1 MAAIQGLRGSGQFTT
16 DFRPTNYR
24 ELFTLLEPNGTAPLQ
39 ALLSMAGSE
48 ATDDPKYNHLR
59 DELPDRKL
67 TIDGAIA
74 DAVTTTIVVDAA
86 DDENFVVPG
95 TILINVATGEVMR
108 ATSASSAQSITVERN
123 IGGTSHNIGDGD
135 NVIIG
140 GFADSEGG
148 NSPTAIR
155 FDPTTYYN
163 YTQIFKNAVT
173 IADTDEGLDKAG
185 RSAEMAYQTLKIAKE
200 QKLDIEKALFSNN
213 ARVSGSATVA
223 RELAGA
229 PSWMTTNITNA
240 GTGGAN
246 PTGDGT
252 DARTDGTQTA
262 FTQADF
268 DSAMQSIWE
277 NGGRPDSVYL
287 SAFQMNTALGFTGN
301 NNQRS
306 TVQAGDEK
314 VIKSLDVYVTPWGT
328 VEFVPTRENRGRDV
342 FIMQNDMWA
351 CAT

>member
-1 MAAIQGLRGSGQFTT
+1 MAQ
-16 DFRPTNYR
+16 PTNTFDSYDANGIR
-24 ELFTLLEPNGTAPLQ
+24 EDLEDVIYNISPEETPFYSSLKKTKASNTFHEWQ
-39 ALLSMAGSE
+39 
-48 ATDDPKYNHLR
+48 TDSLR
-59 DELPDRKL
+59 
-67 TIDGAIA
+67 
-74 DAVTTTIVVDAA
+74 
-86 DDENFVVPG
+86 
-95 TILINVATGEVMR
+95 
-108 ATSASSAQSITVERN
+108 SSAANAHVE
-123 IGGTSHNIGDGD
+123 GDD
-135 NVIIG
+135 T
-140 GFADSEGG
+140 
-148 NSPTAIR
+148 TAEAR
-155 FDPTTYYN
+155 TATTRLGN
-163 YTQIFKNAVT
+163 YTQIFKNAVSVP
-173 IADTDEGLDKAG
+173 DTDSGLDKAG
-185 RSAEMAYQTLKIAKE
+185 RATEIAYQTLKVAKE
-200 QKLDIEKALFSNN
+200 QKLDIEKALFDNN
-213 ARVSGSATVA
+213 ARVSGGSATA

-229 PSWMTTNITNA
+229 PSWMSTNITNT
-240 GTGGAN
+240 GVGGAN

-351 CAT
+351 CATLRPTKNTALAKTGDNTKRQVVTELTLVCKNEAASGMVVDCSTS